1 MKTIR
6 INRVLEKIRLKGF
19 VRNLLNRL
27 CVLEKVILAYLLAHL
42 IVGLFLY

>member
-6 INRVLEKIRLKGF
+6 INRVLEKIGLKDF
-19 VRNLLNRL
+19 MRNLLNRL
-27 CVLEKVILAYLLAHL
+27 SVLEKVILVYLLAHL